1 MPRKAKASDE
11 SVDTTTTTA
20 AIKPT
25 RKQKTVKK
33 EKEKEIEKEEGVVTV
48 VTGLRQEE
56 HIILQLA
63 IPEERVRSILKDT
76 SEMLNPLEYCHT
88 IIDPEPYIPTS
99 HFMSHNDPITHT
111 KPDPGNKQLIET
123 PTQKMTDDNNVVAN
137 NNCCYWCCH
146 SIGTR
151 TFGLPIKYDTI
162 HDSFTTFGQFCSLE
176 CVTAHNYSY
185 YMGSDRMWEIHSWI
199 QWMAHKMGYDTPIR
213 PAPSRFLLKM
223 FNGPLE
229 IAEFRE
235 THKNYMKTYIM
246 NMPPLIHVQGQM
258 EIINTSYLNQKTT
271 ITTTSAATEL
281 QEKDRVKLSR
291 NKGVVDIRKTLD
303 SKMNL
308 IIKSQVVINK

>member
-1 MPRKAKASDE
+1 MPRKAKDPVEGA
-11 SVDTTTTTA
+11 V
-20 AIKPT
+20 KPT
-25 RKQKTVKK
+25 RKRNTVKK
-33 EKEKEIEKEEGVVTV
+33 DDENESESDAPPVVAV
-48 VTGLRQEE
+48 RQEE
-56 HIILQLA
+56 HVILQLA
-63 IPEERVRSILKDT
+63 IPEERVHSILNDT

-99 HFMSHNDPITHT
+99 HFISHNDPIAHT
-111 KPDPGNKQLIET
+111 KTDNKEVIDTPAQET
-123 PTQKMTDDNNVVAN
+123 ASIVMT

-146 SIGTR
+146 TIGTR
-151 TFGLPIKYDTI
+151 SFGLPIKYDTI
-162 HDSFTTFGQFCSLE
+162 HDSFTTFGNFCSLE

-235 THKNYMKTYIM
+235 IHKNYMKTYIM
-246 NMPPLIHVQGQM
+246 NMPPLIHVQGHM

-281 QEKDRVKLSR
+281 HEKERVKLSR
-291 NKGVVDIRKTLD
+291 NKGIVDIRKTLD

-308 IIKSQVVINK
+308 IIKSEVVVKNIK